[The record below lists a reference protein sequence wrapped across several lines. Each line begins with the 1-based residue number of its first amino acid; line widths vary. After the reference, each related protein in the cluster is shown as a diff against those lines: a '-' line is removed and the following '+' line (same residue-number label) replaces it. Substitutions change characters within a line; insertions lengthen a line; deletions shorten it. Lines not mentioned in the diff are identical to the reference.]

1 MTFLRTLDRFFYRI
15 EFTLLVLFLSTMILL
30 SFTQVF
36 LRNFLGTGLVWA
48 DTIIRHLV
56 IWVGFVGAAL
66 ATTEER
72 HISIDALT
80 KFLSPRIKHVAQ
92 LFTTLFAAIA
102 CVYLG
107 DAAWTYLKDE
117 QTSGGAL
124 VLGIQTWQ
132 ALLIIPIGYFLIA
145 FHFLVK
151 LVENLLGV
159 VGKHSGERV

>member
-1 MTFLRTLDRFFYRI
+1 MTFLRTLDRALSRV
-15 EFTLLVLFLSTMILL
+15 EFSLLVLFLSSMIIL

-36 LRNFLGTGLVWA
+36 LRNALGTGLVWA

-66 ATTEER
+66 AATEER
-72 HISIDALT
+72 HIGIDALT
-80 KFLSPRIKHVAQ
+80 KFLPPRFKHAAQ
-92 LFTTLFAAIA
+92 ALTSLFAVIA
-102 CVYLG
+102 SVYLG

-117 QTSGGAL
+117 LTSGGEL

-132 ALLIIPIGYFLIA
+132 ALLIIPAGYVLIA

-151 LVENLLGV
+151 FVGHALGV
-159 VGKHSGERV
+159 FGRYPQERD

>member
-15 EFTLLVLFLSTMILL
+15 EFALLVLFLSAMVLL

-56 IWVGFVGAAL
+56 IWAGFAGAAL

-92 LFTTLFAAIA
+92 LFTGLFATIT

-117 QTSGGAL
+117 LTSGGVL

-132 ALLIIPIGYFLIA
+132 ALLIIPVGYFLIA

-159 VGKHSGERV
+159 LGRQTVKRV